1 MVVQRARLCIVSR
14 EPFPGSYFSTILTSK
29 LGREDGLEII
39 VDRRRR
45 EPSRLSDPTKDR
57 RRRHHVDVAL
67 AVNGFAI
74 IAADDQPQ
82 SIDRLETDD
91 QDRQRFEDIGSYLDR
106 QPRAWI
112 PRLVGASGALA
123 LAALA
128 VWLAGY
134 WNGPSRLSH
143 DSPLPVSPTID
154 ESAVAATSPSAR
166 PDSAPLSAAEVAST
180 RPDSPRDADR
190 ITPRPRETSDAPGLP
205 AAPSQDAAST
215 SSATSRP
222 LSEVRP
228 VRSEPSPAPNDT
240 ARTAQS
246 ASSRPVSPP
255 RAKIAKAEPAHV
267 AGSPRAELVGEPISR
282 GWGDSYAVRLQD
294 PAGQPVVDASVHI
307 IASMADGTVEDVA
320 MGALVEPGT
329 YRGTV
334 PTNRSTPVELRV
346 RVITGGEPVEVPISR

>member
-1 MVVQRARLCIVSR
+1 MV
-14 EPFPGSYFSTILTSK
+14 
-29 LGREDGLEII
+29 
-39 VDRRRR
+39 
-45 EPSRLSDPTKDR
+45 SDPNKDR

-74 IAADDQPQ
+74 IAADDQTQP
-82 SIDRLETDD
+82 IDRVEADD
-91 QDRQRFEDIGSYLDR
+91 QDRQRFEDVGSYLHR
-106 QPRAWI
+106 QPSALI
-112 PRLVGASGALA
+112 PRLVGALSAVT

-128 VWLAGY
+128 VWLAGH
-134 WNGPSRLSH
+134 WNVPSRSNQPLA
-143 DSPLPVSPTID
+143 DSLARNESPVPVSPTVE

-190 ITPRPRETSDAPGLP
+190 ITPKPRETSDASKVPV
-205 AAPSQDAAST
+205 AASQDAGSASSQT
-215 SSATSRP
+215 SAAP
-222 LSEVRP
+222 SEVRP
-228 VRSEPSPAPNDT
+228 APKELSSSANR
-240 ARTAQS
+240 AAPEGRT
-246 ASSRPVSPP
+246 SSRSGSPP
-255 RAKIAKAEPAHV
+255 GATTAKAESAHV

-282 GWGDSYAVRLQD
+282 GWGDSYAVRLRD

-307 IASMADGTVEDVA
+307 VASMADGSVEDVA
-320 MGALVEPGT
+320 MGALAEPGT